1 MKKIFT
7 TLLAFGGLALL
18 MLASCKKD
26 EVKTVA
32 NVGKVG
38 ALTSTTTSPTLSK
51 PNANN
56 DAVTF
61 SWAATPVTGY
71 KAPITY
77 TVQLDAK
84 GNNFKNAR
92 EVSTDKLTQTLKV
105 GVLNDMLTALKLS
118 YNDPSQVEV
127 RIKSSAA
134 PNLAATYSNIITLT
148 VLPYQGT
155 GYIYVPG
162 AYQDWHPETA
172 DSLTSPNN
180 DGVYDGYIGFPAGK
194 LEFKLTP
201 KKTWDVSYGNAGS
214 GNISTA
220 KGDNLSVPAA
230 GYYTLHVVVDQND
243 KSKGTLTATPVF
255 WSVIGDAT
263 PGGWNTDTDMLY
275 DATTKTWSVTVA
287 LIGGKD
293 MKFRFNHGWDLNL
306 GGTPGAL
313 TPGGA
318 NYTVSAGGTYKIV
331 LNANANT
338 FTITKL

>member
-7 TLLAFGGLALL
+7 TLLAFGGIALL

-26 EVKTVA
+26 EVKVVA

-38 ALTSTTTSPTLSK
+38 ALTSTTTAPALSK

-56 DAVTF
+56 DAITF

-71 KAPITY
+71 NAPITY
-77 TVQLDAK
+77 TIQLDVK
-84 GNNFKNAR
+84 GNSFKNAR

-118 YNDPSQVEV
+118 YDNPSQVEV

-162 AYQDWHPETA
+162 AYQGWDPKTA

-201 KKTWDVSYGNAGS
+201 KKVWDVAYGDAGS
-214 GNISTA
+214 GKISTT
-220 KGDNLSVPAA
+220 GGNLSVPAA
-230 GYYTLHVVVDQND
+230 GYYALHAVIDQND
-243 KSKGTLTATPVF
+243 KTKGTFTATPVF
-255 WSVIGDAT
+255 WSIIGDAT
-263 PGGWNTDTDMLY
+263 PGGWSTDTDMLY
-275 DATTKTWSVTVA
+275 DATTKTWSVTAA

-293 MKFRFNHGWDLNL
+293 IKFRFNHSWDLNL
-306 GGTPGAL
+306 GGTPAAL

-318 NYTVSAGGTYKIV
+318 NYTISAGGTYKIV